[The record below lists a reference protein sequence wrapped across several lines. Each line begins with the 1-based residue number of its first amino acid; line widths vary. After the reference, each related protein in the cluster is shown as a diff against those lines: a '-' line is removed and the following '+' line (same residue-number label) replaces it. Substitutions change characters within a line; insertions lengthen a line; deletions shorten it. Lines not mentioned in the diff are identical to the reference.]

1 MGEAGLENL
10 ERHHGAEKRGVSGW
24 GSTLYILHDP
34 RIWARM
40 ADSFSGLPSGPKPYT
55 LRQNLSFASRQSIS
69 GAICWKW
76 NSISVSVARRWR
88 GGVVVPLE
96 PGEAEGLGGVV
107 DGDDVGEGRREVR
120 CRLPLPH

>member
-1 MGEAGLENL
+1 
-10 ERHHGAEKRGVSGW
+10 V
-24 GSTLYILHDP
+24 
-34 RIWARM
+34 RM
-40 ADSFSGLPSGPKPYT
+40 ADSFSGLPSGPKAST

-96 PGEAEGLGGVV
+96 PGEAEGLCSPV
-107 DGDDVGEGRREVR
+107 DRDDVG
-120 CRLPLPH
+120 